1 MRNVRWFAVLAG
13 LVVAAALVMNGA
25 SVAFAQAKAAPAAA
39 AKGQVEDKATKSR
52 GAGADENIK
61 SHSDKNDPKASI
73 PAPANK
79 GGEKSRGG
87 ICGVKV
93 SNWTPWK
100 VQLFVDGDYIALV
113 GPYGDVDVVTG
124 SGVTRVY
131 ARADFTDGS
140 VNYWGPRSFNCAAG
154 EIYTWKLSR

>member
-1 MRNVRWFAVLAG
+1 MAG
-13 LVVAAALVMNGA
+13 LVVAAALVMSGA
-25 SVAFAQAKAAPAAA
+25 SAGFAQAKQAAAPGKAP
-39 AKGQVEDKATKSR
+39 VEDKATKSR

-61 SHSDKNDPKASI
+61 SKNEKNDPKATI
-73 PAPANK
+73 AAPESK

-124 SGVTRVY
+124 SGITRVY

-140 VNYWGPRSFNCAAG
+140 VNYWGPRSFNCASG
-154 EIYTWKLSR
+154 GIYTWKLSR